1 MFAIHTKTWKIYSV
15 SHLLCISLLALG
27 GCTGEGPAIE
37 ARPQTISFS
46 PIQAPT
52 VDQVMVTAAASAS
65 SGLPVIYSSLT
76 TSVCTVDSSTGIV
89 TGIASGTCTITADQP
104 GNDHFAPA
112 AQATQN
118 VEFNFSS
125 SLTFTN
131 VPSMSLYDLATITAS
146 DSSGQSVSY
155 TSTTPAICTVN
166 AASGQIL
173 SLATGS
179 CTIVATTG
187 SQQATQTVNISS
199 PSAASPPGMPTGVS
213 VKTGDA
219 SNMVIVTVGGV
230 VSGGSPLSVFNVI
243 SSPSGISAL
252 SASLPITATCP
263 TTCAGYSFA
272 VTAANSNGTSPL
284 SAFTDIV
291 TTYKVITNFYEPD
304 TQPNNSIFIGTFDL
318 NATTGI
324 VTNLKGKLSEAM
336 TGGSTPYPNDIMTWL
351 PLNNQLSSVSN
362 GQGGVLVATFLNSNT
377 NTFTNDPAFNGTDG
391 WSPGTG
397 SAFYYGFPTPG
408 ANPGNAYALIFVNTT
423 DPTALLTQT
432 QIDKLAYADCAPGG
446 IMGATC
452 MTGTTVAGY
461 GSVGTMSGYPM
472 SQTITKQ

>member
-1 MFAIHTKTWKIYSV
+1 MFAIYTKTWKIYSV
-15 SHLLCISLLALG
+15 SHLLCISLLVLG
-27 GCTGEGPAIE
+27 GCTDEGPAIE
-37 ARPQTISFS
+37 AWPQTISFS
-46 PIQAPT
+46 PIQAPI

-76 TSVCTVDSSTGIV
+76 TSVCTIDSNTGIV
-89 TGIASGTCTITADQP
+89 TGIASGTCTIAADQP

-112 AQATQN
+112 PQATQN
-118 VEFNFSS
+118 VVFNFSS
-125 SLTFTN
+125 SLSFTN

-146 DSSGQSVSY
+146 DGSGQSVNY
-155 TSTTPAICTVN
+155 ASTTPAICTIDS
-166 AASGQIL
+166 ASGLIL

-179 CTIVATTG
+179 CTIVAKTG

-213 VKTGDA
+213 VKTGDT
-219 SNMVIVTVGGV
+219 SNTVIVTVGGV
-230 VSGGSPLSVFNVI
+230 VSGGSPLAVFNVI
-243 SSPSGISAL
+243 STPSGISAL

-272 VTAANSNGTSPL
+272 VTAANSDGTSPQ

-291 TTYKVITNFYEPD
+291 TTYKVITTFYEPD

-318 NATTGI
+318 NSTTGI
-324 VTNLKGKLSEAM
+324 VTNLKGELSEAM
-336 TGGSTPYPNDIMTWL
+336 TGGSTPYPNDTMTWL

-362 GQGGVLVATFLNSNT
+362 GQGGVLVATFLNLNT
-377 NTFTNDPAFNGTDG
+377 NTFTNDPAFGGTDG

-397 SAFYYGFPTPG
+397 SALYYGFPTPG

-472 SQTITKQ
+472 LQAITKQ

>member
-1 MFAIHTKTWKIYSV
+1 MFAIYTKTWKIYSV
-15 SHLLCISLLALG
+15 SHLLCISLLVLG
-27 GCTGEGPAIE
+27 GCTDEGPAIE
-37 ARPQTISFS
+37 AWPQTISFS
-46 PIQAPT
+46 PIQAPI

-89 TGIASGTCTITADQP
+89 TGIASGTCTISANQA

-112 AQATQN
+112 PQATQN
-118 VEFNFSS
+118 VVFNFSS
-125 SLTFTN
+125 SLSFTN
-131 VPSMSLYDLATITAS
+131 VPSMSLYDLATMTAS
-146 DSSGQSVSY
+146 DGSGQSVSY
-155 TSTTPAICTVN
+155 TSTTPAICTVD
-166 AASGQIL
+166 AASGLIL

-213 VKTGDA
+213 VKTGDT
-219 SNMVIVTVGGV
+219 SNTVIVTVGGV
-230 VSGGSPLSVFNVI
+230 VSGGSPISNFNVI
-243 SSPSGISAL
+243 STPSGISAL

-272 VTAANSNGTSPL
+272 VTAANSDGTSPL

-291 TTYKVITNFYEPD
+291 TTYKVITTFYEPD
-304 TQPNNSIFIGTFDL
+304 TQPNNSFFIGTFDL
-318 NATTGI
+318 NSTTGI
-324 VTNLKGKLSEAM
+324 VTNLKGELSEAM
-336 TGGSTPYPNDIMTWL
+336 TGGSTPYPNDTMTWL

-377 NTFTNDPAFNGTDG
+377 NTFTNDPAFGGTDG

-397 SAFYYGFPTPG
+397 SALYYGFPTPG

-461 GSVGTMSGYPM
+461 GSVGTMSGYPV